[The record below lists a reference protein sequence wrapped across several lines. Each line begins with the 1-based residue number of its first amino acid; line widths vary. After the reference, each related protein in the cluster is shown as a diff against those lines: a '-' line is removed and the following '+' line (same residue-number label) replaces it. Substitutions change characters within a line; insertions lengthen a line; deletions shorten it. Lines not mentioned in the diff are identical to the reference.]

1 MFSYPS
7 SKTKYTFSS
16 HTSFNKA
23 SVDEELEGN
32 REQDKNCTCTINNF
46 KKRE

>member
-7 SKTKYTFSS
+7 SKTKYIFSS

-32 REQDKNCTCTINNF
+32 RE
-46 KKRE
+46 